1 MVKKNILFVDDEPLV
16 LQGLQRMLRFMR
28 AEWQMEFVDG
38 GLKALERMAQQP
50 FDVIV
55 SDMRMPG
62 MSGDQLL
69 NQVMLHYPRTAR
81 LVLSGQADKDLVLKC
96 VGSAHQYLIKPCDP
110 DALRAGVNRAVSVGS
125 LLADGKVQQLVGR
138 MDHLPS
144 VPSVYTDIVKL
155 LQRPDATIEEVG
167 HIISR
172 DIAMTANIL
181 KLVNS
186 AFFGGSR
193 PISTPAEAT
202 ACLGLET
209 IRSLVLCINAFSQ
222 FEGAELKTFSL
233 EALSAHSLETAAAAK
248 ALARAENLE
257 PRRLDES
264 FTGGLLHDIGK
275 LVLAVNFPD
284 LFKDALEKAAR
295 ERRDLC
301 LLEKETFGATHA
313 DVGGYLL
320 GLWGLP
326 APVVEAI
333 ALHHT
338 PSQTKETGFT
348 PLAAVHIAN
357 VLVNRRS
364 HRAANGIPVSVLD
377 QSYLDALR
385 LAHRLPAWEAACAE
399 CFLKGTAS

>member
-28 AEWQMEFVDG
+28 AEWQMEFVEG
-38 GLKALERMAQQP
+38 GGKALERMAQQA

-69 NQVMLHYPRTAR
+69 NQVMLRYPRTAR

-144 VPSVYTDIVKL
+144 VPSVYTEIVKL
-155 LQRPDATIEEVG
+155 LQDPDATIEEVG
-167 HIISR
+167 KIISR
-172 DIAMTANIL
+172 DIAMAANIL

-193 PISTPAEAT
+193 PIATPSEAA

-222 FEGAELKTFSL
+222 FEGAELRNFSL
-233 EALSAHSLETAAAAK
+233 EALSSHCLETAAAAK
-248 ALARAENLE
+248 AVARAETTE
-257 PRRLDES
+257 PRRLDEA

-275 LVLAVNFPD
+275 LVLAVNFPE
-284 LFKDALEKAAR
+284 LFRKAVEKSAR
-295 ERRDLC
+295 EQLEFCRV
-301 LLEKETFGATHA
+301 EKEFFGATHA

-326 APVVEAI
+326 AAVVDAI

-338 PSQTKETGFT
+338 PSQAKDTAFSALT
-348 PLAAVHIAN
+348 AVHVAN
-357 VLVNRRS
+357 VIVNRRS
-364 HRAANGIPVSVLD
+364 HQNGLPMTGLD
-377 QSYLDALR
+377 EQYLDSLR
-385 LAHRLPAWEAACAE
+385 LKHRLPAWEAACAE
-399 CFLKGTAS
+399 CFLKGATS